1 MGMSEVKH
9 PMPKGLEEKIHQY
22 AQKYVINK
30 DGFGCTVDY
39 KECCRA
45 IWETEEIQGMLEALK
60 FYGDKDNWDENPM
73 TGLNPWERARFDRG
87 RKAKEAIEFMEKK

>member
-1 MGMSEVKH
+1 MSEVKH

-45 IWETEEIQGMLEALK
+45 IWETEEVQGMIEALK
-60 FYGDKDNWDENPM
+60 KYADPNSVESHI
-73 TGLNPWERARFDRG
+73 A
-87 RKAKEAIEFMEKK
+87 AKEALEFMEKK